1 MYLILGCH
9 IWRSQ
14 CQVYLL
20 GTPTDLP
27 NCRADPNAVHGITS
41 KMELFVSSQIFQ
53 SFQYLLMSFT
63 YSSATEERPGLQKL
77 FKKQSNSLWNNAVH
91 LIQFISQ
98 RGGILNFSEPT
109 SNKEDDLIRLN
120 FGELEDLSHA
130 LDMEKTLERQAIC
143 IHREL
148 AKCQSGSFNSESG
161 VIYLNKTNIRHVNA
175 LQLRDKIGFVQ
186 QNTFL
191 FGPTI
196 SDAICC
202 GRIDVMPLD
211 VMQAAVSA
219 DAHNLIVAMPKQYQT
234 PLSHFLSQEKLK
246 QRLAVARALVFK
258 PQLVMLDNAT
268 SSLTDEE
275 EIKLHQSIIRSEP
288 HRILIIV
295 SPRISTMK
303 MATNI
308 LYLVKGVVIE
318 KGTYE
323 ELMGKKGK
331 FFNMIEHVTTVY
343 GHDKNT
349 DFIDDFQP
357 SISPQPHNNHQKSST
372 QKKWAYQ
379 NKDEPHFSNGT
390 VYLSRLPTWG
400 HQLDD
405 PTLNYFE
412 RPTKILP
419 WTKVLRMNSKEWP
432 YLLTGCI
439 AATINGVSLIA
450 YGILFGEC
458 IIVSVLW
465 EYREVYNRFALFI
478 NIFLIAG
485 VISGIG
491 VMVQGY
497 AVSVASSKLVQRL
510 RTKAFSAI
518 LRQNFEWFSAPEN
531 NLESLLEL
539 LRTDTVNVH
548 MAAGPRLVSAT
559 QTTCIVLGCVFLAI
573 SYNYILGLVVIIFMP
588 FILLGSIIL
597 RRLLGEDKISEG
609 IELNMI
615 KIMLG
620 EVVNEIEVVIG
631 LNVQEM
637 ILNKHVSTFEQ
648 CYKKQ
653 RTSVKVR
660 GEREINLINLE
671 TLLRHIGWADGNPTF
686 FRRSVFEN
694 IAYGDNTR
702 DIRINEIVTVA
713 EKANIHNYI
722 ITLPDGYSTII
733 DETIK
738 MTYGQKIRLSLA
750 RALIRDPEILL
761 LDNLQVLEDEDGEVL
776 AEAAIRNA
784 SLDASSS
791 LPHHYSWANN
801 QPRSAM

>member
-1 MYLILGCH
+1 MVVLVGCPKSG
-9 IWRSQ
+9 RSTF
-14 CQVYLL
+14 L
-20 GTPTDLP
+20 
-27 NCRADPNAVHGITS
+27 
-41 KMELFVSSQIFQ
+41 
-53 SFQYLLMSFT
+53 
-63 YSSATEERPGLQKL
+63 KL
-77 FKKQSNSLWNNAVH
+77 
-91 LIQFISQ
+91 
-98 RGGILNFSEPT
+98 
-109 SNKEDDLIRLN
+109 
-120 FGELEDLSHA
+120 
-130 LDMEKTLERQAIC
+130 
-143 IHREL
+143 IHRL
-148 AKCQSGSFNSESG
+148 YDVQSGT
-161 VIYLNKTNIRHVNA
+161 IYLNKTNIRHVNA

-349 DFIDDFQP
+349 DIIDDFQP
-357 SISPQPHNNHQKSST
+357 SIHLQPHNNHQKSST
-372 QKKWAYQ
+372 QKKWADQ

-390 VYLSRLPTWG
+390 VYISRLPTSG

-465 EYREVYNRFALFI
+465 EYREVYNRFTLFI

-491 VMVQGY
+491 VIVQGY

-510 RTKAFSAI
+510 RTKTFSAI

-573 SYNYILGLVVIIFMP
+573 SYNYILGLVVIVFMP
-588 FILLGSIIL
+588 SILLGSIIL

-615 KIMLG
+615 KILLG
-620 EVVNEIEVVIG
+620 EVLNEIEVVIG

-637 ILNKHVSTFEQ
+637 VLDQHMAAYLE
-648 CYKKQ
+648 
-653 RTSVKVR
+653 
-660 GEREINLINLE
+660 ENLIHKHSA
-671 TLLRHIGWADGNPTF
+671 TIRLLGGLISDL
-686 FRRSVFEN
+686 SKLL
-694 IAYGDNTR
+694 IDNTAPFGLYLF
-702 DIRINEIVTVA
+702 DYHIDQIVTKHFPVTFKC
-713 EKANIHNYI
+713 E
-722 ITLPDGYSTII
+722 L
-733 DETIK
+733 
-738 MTYGQKIRLSLA
+738 
-750 RALIRDPEILL
+750 
-761 LDNLQVLEDEDGEVL
+761 
-776 AEAAIRNA
+776 
-784 SLDASSS
+784 
-791 LPHHYSWANN
+791 
-801 QPRSAM
+801 

>member
-1 MYLILGCH
+1 MVVLVGCPKSG
-9 IWRSQ
+9 RSTF
-14 CQVYLL
+14 L
-20 GTPTDLP
+20 
-27 NCRADPNAVHGITS
+27 
-41 KMELFVSSQIFQ
+41 
-53 SFQYLLMSFT
+53 
-63 YSSATEERPGLQKL
+63 KL
-77 FKKQSNSLWNNAVH
+77 
-91 LIQFISQ
+91 
-98 RGGILNFSEPT
+98 
-109 SNKEDDLIRLN
+109 
-120 FGELEDLSHA
+120 
-130 LDMEKTLERQAIC
+130 
-143 IHREL
+143 IHRL
-148 AKCQSGSFNSESG
+148 YDVQSG

-211 VMQAAVSA
+211 VMQAAISA

-357 SISPQPHNNHQKSST
+357 LIYLQPHNNHQKSST
-372 QKKWAYQ
+372 QKKWADQ

-548 MAAGPRLVSAT
+548 MAAGPRLMAAYLEDNFIHKHSAT
-559 QTTCIVLGCVFLAI
+559 I
-573 SYNYILGLVVIIFMP
+573 
-588 FILLGSIIL
+588 
-597 RRLLGEDKISEG
+597 RLLGGFISD
-609 IELNMI
+609 LS
-615 KIMLG
+615 KL
-620 EVVNEIEVVIG
+620 
-631 LNVQEM
+631 
-637 ILNKHVSTFEQ
+637 
-648 CYKKQ
+648 
-653 RTSVKVR
+653 
-660 GEREINLINLE
+660 LI
-671 TLLRHIGWADGNPTF
+671 
-686 FRRSVFEN
+686 
-694 IAYGDNTR
+694 DNTAPFGLYLF
-702 DIRINEIVTVA
+702 DYHVDQIVTN
-713 EKANIHNYI
+713 KF
-722 ITLPDGYSTII
+722 P
-733 DETIK
+733 IK
-738 MTYGQKIRLSLA
+738 YKT
-750 RALIRDPEILL
+750 
-761 LDNLQVLEDEDGEVL
+761 
-776 AEAAIRNA
+776 
-784 SLDASSS
+784 
-791 LPHHYSWANN
+791 
-801 QPRSAM
+801 